1 MTDEPRPTSEGFQQP
16 KSSTRTWKEEL
27 NIAGNQLADE
37 AKRLVHEGNVRTLRI
52 KHNGKVLVEVPVTAA
67 AGVGAVTVLVAPQI
81 AILGAIAGVLTH
93 CTLEIEH
100 TGEPPS
106 SQRLQ

>member
-1 MTDEPRPTSEGFQQP
+1 MANEPRPTSEEFQQA
-16 KSSTRTWKEEL
+16 KAGTRTWKEEL
-27 NIAGNQLADE
+27 SLAGNQLADE

-52 KHNGKVLVEVPVTAA
+52 KHDGRVLVELPVTAA

>member
-1 MTDEPRPTSEGFQQP
+1 MTNEQRPTSEEFQQA
-16 KSSTRTWKEEL
+16 KATARTWKEEL
-27 NIAGNQLADE
+27 SVAGNQLAEE

-52 KHNGKVLVEVPVTAA
+52 KHDGRVLVEVPVTAA
-67 AGVGAVTVLVAPQI
+67 AGVGAVTVLLAPQI

-100 TGEPPS
+100 AGEPPS
-106 SQRLQ
+106 STRLQ

>member
-1 MTDEPRPTSEGFQQP
+1 MTNEPRPTSEEYQQA

-37 AKRLVHEGNVRTLRI
+37 AKRLVHAGNVRTFRI
-52 KHNGKVLVEVPVTAA
+52 KHDGRVLVEVPVTAA
-67 AGVGAVTVLVAPQI
+67 AGVGAVTMLVAPQI

>member
-1 MTDEPRPTSEGFQQP
+1 MTNEPRPSTDDFQQTKTNP
-16 KSSTRTWKEEL
+16 RTWKEEL
-27 NIAGNQLADE
+27 SVAGNQLADE

-52 KHNGKVLVEVPVTAA
+52 KHDGKVLVEIPVTAA
-67 AGVGAVTVLVAPQI
+67 AGVGAVTVLIAPQI

-100 TGEPPS
+100 AGEPPS
-106 SQRLQ
+106 SARLQ